1 MWRSPRCCGVSS
13 ITASSCRKWPH
24 RCSSIASG
32 CSDVLPSSM
41 RYRPPK
47 RRCASKRTGQV
58 AEIST
63 KPYLTRALY
72 EWCADSGFTPQ
83 LLVAVDARTRVP
95 PGYVKDGQIVLNISA
110 GATRNL
116 TLDNDW
122 IQFSARFGGV
132 SHEIAIPVDRVA
144 AIFARENG
152 QGLHFEP
159 AEAHGPED
167 QPPPA
172 PEGEP
177 PAPRKGRPS
186 LKIVK

>member
-1 MWRSPRCCGVSS
+1 M
-13 ITASSCRKWPH
+13 
-24 RCSSIASG
+24 
-32 CSDVLPSSM
+32 
-41 RYRPPK
+41 
-47 RRCASKRTGQV
+47 
-58 AEIST
+58 AERST
-63 KPYLTRALY
+63 KPYLIRALY
-72 EWCADSGFTPQ
+72 EWCADSGYTPQ
-83 LLVAVDARTRVP
+83 LLVAVDGRTRVP

-159 AEAHGPED
+159 AEAPDSAEAA
-167 QPPPA
+167 PA
-172 PEGEP
+172 AGTDEP
-177 PAPRKGRPS
+177 PTPPKGRPS
-186 LKIVK
+186 LKVVK